1 MTETHR
7 VKADPA
13 SALSVPGSA
22 LSITHSGPGA
32 VEFSTVSSYKDA
44 INRWNGK
51 PYYSLDCYLKDVFHE
66 KIYKLAIDGGFTC
79 PNRDGT
85 LGTRGCIFCSE
96 GGSGDFAA
104 RRGQSFDDQIR
115 EGKKLL
121 KGKNTGNRYIA
132 YFQAYT
138 NTYAPLPRLRQVY
151 FPAARHPEVAAI
163 SIGTRPDCIS
173 PEIGD
178 FLQELSYIK
187 PVWIELGLQTIHEDT
202 ARRIRRGYSLSVFE
216 EALGILSERNIPVIV
231 HTILGLPGES
241 PEDMESTARYLASQP
256 IQGIKPQLLHVLQ
269 NTDLAELYEK
279 QPFHILTLEEY
290 TDLLIRCI
298 EVLPPNIVIHRITGD
313 GPKSLLIAPTWSGHK
328 KYVMNYIHK
337 TFKDRQT
344 WQGRRFPQ

>member
-1 MTETHR
+1 MT
-7 VKADPA
+7 DPA
-13 SALSVPGSA
+13 VSKGGLACHPAAAGSA
-22 LSITHSGPGA
+22 VSITEKGQEATPSPAISCYREA
-32 VEFSTVSSYKDA
+32 VV
-44 INRWNGK
+44 RWNGK
-51 PYYSLDCYLKDVFHE
+51 PYYSLDCYLKEVFHE

-79 PNRDGT
+79 PNRDGA
-85 LGTRGCIFCSE
+85 LGTRGCIFCSQ

-104 RRGQSFDDQIR
+104 RRGQSLDDQIR

-121 KGKNTGNRYIA
+121 QGKRTGNRYIA

-138 NTYAPLPRLRQVY
+138 NTYAPLSRLRQIY
-151 FPAARHPEVAAI
+151 MPAALHPEVSAI

-202 ARRIRRGYSLSVFE
+202 ARRIRRGYSLPAFE
-216 EALGILSERNIPVIV
+216 EALGILKERNLPVIV
-231 HTILGLPGES
+231 HTILGLPGERA
-241 PEDMESTARYLASQP
+241 EDMEATALYLARQHV
-256 IQGIKPQLLHVLQ
+256 QGIKPQLLHVLK

-279 QPFHILTLEEY
+279 EPFHILTLEEY

-298 EVLPPNIVIHRITGD
+298 EVLPPDMVIHRITGD

-337 TFKDRQT
+337 AFKDRQT
-344 WQGRRFPQ
+344 WQGRRFPR